1 MMNGSLHVLVTT
13 VGAGSRK
20 DEVTYSSAKY
30 QFDTEQ
36 PREGKFF
43 SILLHDFLKE
53 KGKPVQQ
60 AVVLLTKGAKEHP
73 NWQGTAR
80 EKGLK
85 GLLEE
90 RETQIIE
97 VDIPDGRDE
106 TELWTI
112 FDAISK
118 NVPQGAT
125 VTLDITYGFRSL
137 PYVMLLACAYLE
149 VSGRFDLANVYY
161 GAFVDANTVAQ
172 AVDLTP
178 MLTLF
183 EWANAVDA
191 FKRGG
196 NLRQMADLLER
207 RHTALYKTKAV
218 GKRDRLPL
226 RPIADQMH
234 TLMDAIE
241 LGRLWDIDEP
251 VAEIRRLADEV
262 RSSAERWE
270 RPFVSQI
277 DEVLAQLEHFQLQD
291 DQNVDE
297 RLAAEFRLIEWYHQN
312 EFYIHSGL
320 LLREWV
326 VSYVMSQSPEHRGK
340 RARDIFE
347 DNDLREEVS
356 RQLNEASK
364 VSREIGGDI
373 SKLAAELAQK
383 LNALPAAFRA
393 VVGIPALEGR
403 LDTTAVLSN
412 AWDELRELRNDLAH
426 LGHRKQTLTAE
437 KIKQKVGRLI
447 ESLRAF
453 VPNIPPVESAPPAE

>member
-1 MMNGSLHVLVTT
+1 MSEPLHVLVTT
-13 VGAGSRK
+13 VGAGSQRY
-20 DEVTYSSAKY
+20 YSVKY
-30 QFDTEQ
+30 QFDSEQ
-36 PREGKFF
+36 PREGSFF
-43 SILLHDFLKE
+43 SILLCDFLRE
-53 KGKPVQQ
+53 QGKPVQQ
-60 AVVLLTKGAKEHP
+60 AVVLLTQGAKEHP
-73 NWQGTAR
+73 NWQGTAD
-80 EKGLK
+80 EKGLR

-90 RETQIIE
+90 REIGITP
-97 VDIPDGRDE
+97 VDIPDGRNE

-125 VTLDITYGFRSL
+125 VTLDITHGFRSL

-149 VSGRFDLANVYY
+149 VSGKFDLANVYY
-161 GAFVDANTVAQ
+161 GAFVSENIVAQ

-196 NLRQMADLLER
+196 NLRQMAKLLEK
-207 RHTALYKTKAV
+207 RHNALYKTKAV

-297 RLAAEFRLIEWYHQN
+297 RLAAEFRLIEWYHRN

-326 VSYVMSQSPEHRGK
+326 ISYVMSQSPEHRGK
-340 RARDIFE
+340 KARDIFE
-347 DNDLREEVS
+347 DNELREEVS
-356 RQLNEASK
+356 RQLNSASIA
-364 VSREIGGDI
+364 SREIGDI
-373 SKLAAELAQK
+373 SRLAAELAQK
-383 LNALPAAFRA
+383 LNALPPAFRA
-393 VVGIPALEGR
+393 VVGIPAFEVR
-403 LDTTAVLSN
+403 LNTTAVLSN

-437 KIKQKVGRLI
+437 KIKQKVGKLI

-453 VPNIPPVESAPPAE
+453 VPNVTPVESAPPAE